1 MHKYIITRYRKKSQI
16 PNTFIILSTS
26 NSKLKH
32 YTYSYTITDIL
43 PSNKNKKNRLIV
55 KVLSLKTETIT
66 KTININNKSQ
76 LPKFKFIIRAIEFLV
91 NLHYFSDHFITH
103 TDFLLPKTYTIADQ

>member
-1 MHKYIITRYRKKSQI
+1 MHKYIITRYRKKVS
-16 PNTFIILSTS
+16 NTQHFYYPFTS

-43 PSNKNKKNRLIV
+43 PPNKKNNKLII
-55 KVLSLKTETIT
+55 KALSLKTGTIT

>member
-43 PSNKNKKNRLIV
+43 PPNKKNNKLII
-55 KVLSLKTETIT
+55 KALSLKTRATT

>member
-1 MHKYIITRYRKKSQI
+1 MHKYIITRYRKKSQT

-26 NSKLKH
+26 NSKLKY

-43 PSNKNKKNRLIV
+43 PPNKNKKQAYCQSF
-55 KVLSLKTETIT
+55 KLKTGTIT

-76 LPKFKFIIRAIEFLV
+76 LPKFKFIIRAIEFPV